1 MLPLVIQLGSLVVG
15 RVVANQITNLIKKD
29 QEGKYEYKYHFIKI
43 KYIQLSYNENIKKKI
58 YLKEVRN
65 GYFKRFYSTNFSSNY
80 KQYLNLKG
88 VIL

>member
-1 MLPLVIQLGSLVVG
+1 MLPLVIQLGSIVVG

-43 KYIQLSYNENIKKKI
+43 KYIQLSYNENIKKTSS
-58 YLKEVRN
+58 KEVEN

-80 KQYLNLKG
+80 K
-88 VIL
+88 

>member
-1 MLPLVIQLGSLVVG
+1 MLPLVIQLGSIVVG

-29 QEGKYEYKYHFIKI
+29 QDVE
-43 KYIQLSYNENIKKKI
+43 
-58 YLKEVRN
+58 N
-65 GYFKRFYSTNFSSNY
+65 GYFERFYSTNFSSNY